1 MKAADAD
8 VSAVRCS
15 LFVLPCIPFPMHDY
29 SKLLEAARTAVV
41 DACTVCREVQ
51 ANMDAV
57 RAISKDDSSPVTVA
71 DFACQA
77 VVARRLQE
85 LLEGDLVLIGEETS
99 AFLRNPEH
107 IAHLDAT
114 LAAARSV
121 WPEATEQSLIDAI
134 DLGAGDTHHA
144 GYWTLDP
151 IDGTK
156 GFLRR
161 QQYAVSLAY
170 IHHGEVV
177 VGVLGCPNLPLDFAA
192 PVDEPDPRGCI
203 YMAIRNQGVWEMPS
217 VIDEG
222 DTATHPI
229 LVRRLDKGD
238 DEPLS
243 LCTSVEESHSD
254 SGQLSQIVERITR
267 AGTGVQD
274 PVRLDSQAKY
284 AIIARGQAD
293 AYLRLPTRADYQE
306 WIWDHAAGSLIATE
320 AGCAVTDI
328 DGKLLDFSHGKR
340 LSKNRGI
347 LAAPPVVHGKLLGA
361 IRELGV

>member
-1 MKAADAD
+1 
-8 VSAVRCS
+8 
-15 LFVLPCIPFPMHDY
+15 MHDY
-29 SKLLEAARTAVV
+29 SKLLDAARAAVI

-57 RAISKDDSSPVTVA
+57 RAISKDDNSPVTVA
-71 DFACQA
+71 DLACQA
-77 VVARRLQE
+77 VVAHRLQE
-85 LLEGDLVLIGEETS
+85 LLEEDLLLVGEETS
-99 AFLRNPEH
+99 DYLRDPRHTAE
-107 IAHLDAT
+107 LDAA
-114 LAAARSV
+114 LAAARAA
-121 WPEATEQSLIDAI
+121 WPEATEEALLNAI
-134 DLGAGDTHHA
+134 DLGTAGADHA

-156 GFLRR
+156 GFLRQ

-203 YMAIRNQGVWEMPS
+203 YMAIRNQGVWEMPA
-217 VIDEG
+217 IIEEG

-254 SGQLSQIVERITR
+254 SGQLAQIMDLVTR

-328 DGKLLDFSHGKR
+328 DGKLLDFSQGKR

-361 IRELGV
+361 IRELGM